1 MLSMKALRRIKP
13 LGCVDDY
20 TAGDVIGYTRVEEG
34 EKFLASIL
42 LAIKAK
48 PMSVPQLSKLTGRS
62 RAAIARRLTT
72 QKDKGVVIIEK
83 VKLQHCQKLV
93 GFYSIA
99 KDVKC

>member
-1 MLSMKALRRIKP
+1 MKALRRIKP

-20 TAGDVIGYTRVEEG
+20 TSGDVIGCTRVEDG
-34 EKFLASIL
+34 DRFLASIL
-42 LAIKAK
+42 LAIKDK
-48 PMSVPQLSKLTGRS
+48 PMSIPQLSKVTGRS

-72 QKDKGVVIIEK
+72 QKDKGVVIIET
-83 VKLQHCQKLV
+83 VKLQHSQRPV